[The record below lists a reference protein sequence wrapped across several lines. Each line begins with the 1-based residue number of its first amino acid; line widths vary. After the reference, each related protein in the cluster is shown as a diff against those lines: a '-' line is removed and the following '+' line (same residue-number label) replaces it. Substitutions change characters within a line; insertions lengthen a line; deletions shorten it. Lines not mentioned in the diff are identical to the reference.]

1 MNDGGF
7 GGTGTVHPTLPIACM
22 ESDSGTVGI
31 KTKLFGFFFSR
42 KNSLNF
48 VPKPQGL
55 NGAVT
60 GNRTLDLLITNE
72 VLYR

>member
-7 GGTGTVHPTLPIACM
+7 GDRHGPPNASNSLYGVRLW
-22 ESDSGTVGI
+22 DSWYKDKVI
-31 KTKLFGFFFSR
+31 WFFFSK

-48 VPKPQGL
+48 VPRPQGL